1 MRGFEPERVERAAS
15 ARRFS
20 RAGVAIR
27 NGLIAVAFAAGQA
40 IASGAASAQTLLRDA
55 EIEGW
60 LREKSDPILEVA
72 GIEPERIDILLVG
85 DPTLNAFAGGR
96 IMGFH
101 TGLFTTAETPN
112 EIEAVIAHEVAHIS
126 GGHTARSDSV
136 AAAATAPMLLSLVL
150 AAGAVAAGAPQAGI
164 GLLGL
169 GQTIGIANYLKYS
182 RSQESGADQAGITF
196 LEQLGKS
203 GKGAIDLWSR
213 MSNSQIIRGQK
224 INPYLVTH
232 PLPLDREEALRA
244 RVEASPLYN
253 VVDPPEEI
261 YRLRMIQAKIYGFLQ
276 ETHLTLRQYPE
287 SDTSDPARY
296 ARAVAYYRAADIT
309 SAQKEIDALI
319 EQYPDVPYFHELK
332 GQMLFEFGRIE
343 ESISPHRTSVELAPG
358 EALFRVNLGRSL
370 LGREDKESAKL
381 AIEELRR
388 AILIEPDNSFA
399 WFELSR
405 AYGLIGEIPMAHLA
419 TAESKYH
426 SGRIGEAAQ
435 FAQRALTA
443 LPPGSPE
450 ARRAQDVLAAARA
463 KAQDRRRR

>member
-1 MRGFEPERVERAAS
+1 MARGRFTS
-15 ARRFS
+15 AL
-20 RAGVAIR
+20 R
-27 NGLIAVAFAAGQA
+27 NVLIAAGFAIGQT
-40 IASGAASAQTLLRDA
+40 IATGSASAQMLLRDA

-72 GIEPERIDILLVG
+72 GIEPESIDILLVG

-101 TGLFTTAETPN
+101 TGLFTTAQTPN

-126 GGHTARSDSV
+126 GGHTARSDAV
-136 AAAATAPMLLSLVL
+136 AAAATTPMLLSLVL
-150 AAGAVAAGAPQAGI
+150 AAGAIAAGAPQAGI
-164 GLLGL
+164 GILGL
-169 GQTIGIANYLKYS
+169 GQTVGIANYLKYS

-196 LEQLGKS
+196 LEKLGKS

-213 MSNSQIIRGQK
+213 MSNSQIIRGRK

-253 VVDPPEEI
+253 IVDSPEEM
-261 YRLRMIQAKIYGFLQ
+261 YRLHMIQAKIYGFLQ
-276 ETHLTLRQYPE
+276 ETRLTLRQYPKT
-287 SDTSDPARY
+287 DTSDPARY
-296 ARAVAYYRAADIT
+296 ARAVAFYRAADIA
-309 SAQKEIDALI
+309 SAQEEIDALI
-319 EQYPDVPYFHELK
+319 EKYPDVPYFHELK

-343 ESISPHRTSVELAPG
+343 ESIAPHRRSVELAPG
-358 EALFRVNLGRSL
+358 QSLFRVNLGRSL
-370 LGREDKESAKL
+370 LGREDVEGAKL

-388 AILIEPDNSFA
+388 AILLEPDSAFA

-405 AYGLIGEIPMAHLA
+405 AYGLTGDIPMAHLA

-426 SGRIGEAAQ
+426 GGRVGEAAQ
-435 FAQRALTA
+435 FAARALKG

-463 KAQDRRRR
+463 KAQQARRR